1 MRYCCAWLH
10 WTTHA
15 RTHTL
20 GRSPLDEGSAQR
32 RDLYLTTHN
41 THNRQ
46 TSIPSS
52 GIQTHNA
59 NKRKAADL
67 RIRARGHRDRQK
79 RNFRSESDVILL
91 TRHCQ
96 DAWFWSVMKKNRR
109 NSQNLEKCVYMRSSL
124 KNWHQN
130 SRSQVSRDYIN
141 MPVASSALN
150 IACFRATFAAHQQS
164 FSTGGWRNSIIT
176 INLKVTKDISLSLSV
191 L

>member
-1 MRYCCAWLH
+1 MRDRPSAETYTWQH
-10 WTTHA
+10 TT
-15 RTHTL
+15 
-20 GRSPLDEGSAQR
+20 
-32 RDLYLTTHN
+32 LTTDKHPSLPAGFKP
-41 THNRQ
+41 TTPTSERPQ
-46 TSIPSS
+46 TY
-52 GIQTHNA
+52 A
-59 NKRKAADL
+59 LERAA
-67 RIRARGHRDRQK
+67 HRDRQK

-96 DAWFWSVMKKNRR
+96 DAWFWSVMEKNRR

-130 SRSQVSRDYIN
+130 SRSQVSRDCIN
-141 MPVASSALN
+141 MPVASSSSALN
-150 IACFRATFAAHQQS
+150 IACLRATFAAHQQS